1 MDGSTDQIT
10 DELVQQCQDGY
21 RQFRENDPAFL
32 DTIDPDVEW
41 HVPDTLP
48 GGGALHGPLA
58 VLEFMETMSGPWED
72 AHAEPEEFLPSGDKL
87 VVLGTWR
94 GQASSTGVR
103 VEIPFA
109 HVFRYRGGKLVYF
122 RNYLDAA
129 KALRSLE
136 EAPSA

>member
-10 DELVQQCQDGY
+10 DELVQQCQVGY

-48 GGGALHGPLA
+48 GGGALHGQLEL
-58 VLEFMETMSGPWED
+58 LEFMETMSGLWED
-72 AHAEPEEFLPSGDKL
+72 AHPDPEEFLPSGDQL

-94 GQASSTGVR
+94 ARARSTGVR

-129 KALRSLE
+129 KALQSLA
-136 EAPSA
+136 EAPAA

>member
-32 DTIDPDVEW
+32 EAIDPDIEW

-48 GGGALHGPLA
+48 GGGALHGPMA
-58 VLEFMETMSGPWED
+58 VLEFMETVSGLWED
-72 AHAEPEEFLPSGDKL
+72 AYAEPEEFLPSGDKL

-94 GQASSTGVR
+94 GQARSTRVR
-103 VEIPFA
+103 VEVPFA
-109 HVFRYRGGKLVYF
+109 HVFRYRAGRLVYF
-122 RNYLDAA
+122 CNYLDAA